1 MSSRIGARNPIV
13 NLFRKG
19 VAIFFQL
26 CKDADMDTNIYAQ
39 IPPWLVKRNR
49 RIYELYEEGKKFSE
63 IAKLYGMSRQRA
75 RQIWER
81 ERDNKQVAA

>member
-1 MSSRIGARNPIV
+1 
-13 NLFRKG
+13 
-19 VAIFFQL
+19 
-26 CKDADMDTNIYAQ
+26 MDTNIYAQ

-81 ERDNKQVAA
+81 ERDSKQIAA

>member
-1 MSSRIGARNPIV
+1 
-13 NLFRKG
+13 
-19 VAIFFQL
+19 
-26 CKDADMDTNIYAQ
+26 MDTNIYAQ
-39 IPPWLVKRNR
+39 IPPWLVKRNQ

-81 ERDNKQVAA
+81 ERDSRQIAA